1 MNHKEFGQLIAAL
14 RKEHF
19 DEDGNRLTQAKL
31 AERAQQ
37 RDPHSPL
44 NEIII
49 GKIERG
55 ERAMLDEQTLLSL
68 ADTLEL
74 TMGERREFFLA
85 ATGLDNE
92 QLYPVQKS
100 AAEMLASVIHMLAD
114 IQLPALLVDNY
125 LDVIAANAIL
135 VKLYDTNQI
144 DLRSRMNQPAGFN
157 LLSFIFSADFEPHR
171 QLMTQREWNNFAV
184 SNVIYFR
191 RVTLRCRM
199 TDYFAAL
206 LAQLQRSRE
215 FRWFWEQVFYEEKRY
230 FVGGESFK
238 LGTSGANQ
246 FSFLTAPLVT
256 LTPYGNLEIITHIP
270 RNAKTA
276 AAFHQL
282 ASDTP
287 PKTYQLSPWP
297 EKTFY
302 KTTEPLKRL
311 TRSG

>member
-1 MNHKEFGQLIAAL
+1 MNHKEFGHLIAAL
-14 RKEHF
+14 RKEHY
-19 DEDGNRLTQAKL
+19 DEEGNRLTQAKL
-31 AERAQQ
+31 AEKAQQ
-37 RDPHSPL
+37 RDPRSPL

-92 QLYPVQKS
+92 QIYAAQKP
-100 AAEMLASVIHMLAD
+100 AAEILAAVIYMLAD

-135 VKLYDTNQI
+135 VKLYDTKQI
-144 DLRSRMNQPAGFN
+144 DLHRRMNQPAGFN

-171 QLMTQREWNNFAV
+171 QLMTQREWHNFAIG
-184 SNVIYFR
+184 NVIYFR
-191 RVTLRCRM
+191 RVTLRYRM
-199 TDYFAAL
+199 TDYFTAL
-206 LAQLQRSRE
+206 LAQLRRNRE
-215 FRWFWEQVFYEEKRY
+215 FCWFWEQVFYEEKRY

-238 LGTSGANQ
+238 MGSAGANQ

-270 RNAKTA
+270 RNAETA
-276 AAFHQL
+276 TAFHQIAL
-282 ASDTP
+282 EVPAT
-287 PKTYQLSPWP
+287 TYQLSSWP
-297 EKTFY
+297 EKTAY
-302 KTTEPLKRL
+302 KENR
-311 TRSG
+311 

>member
-31 AERAQQ
+31 AERTQQ
-37 RDPHSPL
+37 RDSLSPL

-55 ERAMLDEQTLLSL
+55 ERAMLDDQTLLSL

-85 ATGLDNE
+85 ATGLDN
-92 QLYPVQKS
+92 VQIYATETDIGEILS
-100 AAEMLASVIHMLAD
+100 SVMQMLAD

-135 VKLYDTNQI
+135 VKLYDTNRI
-144 DLRSRMNQPAGFN
+144 DLHRRLNQLAGLN
-157 LLSFIFSADFEPHR
+157 LLGFIFSADFEPQR
-171 QLMTQREWNNFAV
+171 QLMTQRQWHNFAV
-184 SNVIYFR
+184 GNVIYFR
-191 RVTLRCRM
+191 RVTLRSRM

-206 LAQLQRSRE
+206 FGQLRRNRE

-238 LGTSGANQ
+238 MGTPGSNR
-246 FSFLTAPLVT
+246 FNYLTAPLVT

-270 RNAKTA
+270 RNAETA
-276 AAFHQL
+276 AAFHQM
-282 ASDTP
+282 AAAAP
-287 PKTYQLSPWP
+287 AKVYQLSSWP
-297 EKTFY
+297 EKMFTPEN
-302 KTTEPLKRL
+302 TPT
-311 TRSG
+311 G

>member
-1 MNHKEFGQLIAAL
+1 MDHKEFGHLIAAL

-31 AERAQQ
+31 AEKAQQ
-37 RDPHSPL
+37 RDPHGPL

-55 ERAMLDEQTLLSL
+55 ERAMLDDQTLLSL

-74 TMGERREFFLA
+74 TIGERREFFLA

-92 QLYPVQKS
+92 QIYPAPKP
-100 AAEMLASVIHMLAD
+100 AEEILASVIQMLTD
-114 IQLPALLVDNY
+114 IQLPALLLDNY
-125 LDVIAANAIL
+125 LDVIAVNASL

-144 DLRSRMNQPAGFN
+144 DLRHRMNQLAGFN

-171 QLMTQREWNNFAV
+171 QLMSHHEWHNFAV
-184 SNVIYFR
+184 GNVIYFR
-191 RVTLRCRM
+191 RVTLRYRM
-199 TDYFAAL
+199 TGYFTTL
-206 LAQLQRSRE
+206 LAQLRHNRE
-215 FRWFWEQVFYEEKRY
+215 FRWYWEQVFYEEKRY

-238 LGTSGANQ
+238 LGTPGSNR

-270 RNAKTA
+270 RNADTA
-276 AAFHQL
+276 AAFYQM
-282 ASDTP
+282 ASETP
-287 PKTYQLSPWP
+287 PNTYQLSSWP
-297 EKTFY
+297 K
-302 KTTEPLKRL
+302 L
-311 TRSG
+311 SNG